1 MQHLN
6 NLGYKLISKK
16 ILSVVFSLLLLTNLY
31 SQILPTYP
39 ERSFSSIK
47 DTSANIFQ
55 KMEASEGVINP
66 DEYKVGPGD
75 KIFISISGVEE
86 RIFNLL
92 INHEGYLYIPRVGAV
107 DLRNK
112 SLAEAK
118 KSIFEILEKNF
129 RNVDIYIA
137 LADVRKIK
145 VSLIGDVIKPAT
157 YTLTSNSRL
166 LDLIKTSPGLNSTSD
181 IRNIKIINRNND
193 TMSIDFLSFLR
204 LGKIES
210 NPYLIDGDA
219 VIVDKVDKTIFISG
233 QIKYPATYEFR
244 EGESVYDFIKLA
256 GGLKYKAKTD
266 SIEVVSF
273 AEDGVNQVSRYYSIE
288 YLKNNN
294 VHLQYSD
301 QVLVRE
307 LSEYYDEQWVTI
319 SGFVKY
325 PGIYKIV
332 KDQTTLS
339 ELINNAGGFLKDAGL
354 VDASVFRTDADS
366 SYDPEFERIR
376 LIPRADMTDD
386 EYDYLKAKSRQR
398 FGKVV
403 VDFRALFLKNQSS
416 EDIVLKRNDV
426 ITIPERRNYITL
438 IGQVVNPGNI
448 VYDSKLSVVDYIT
461 LAGGFSWRA
470 IENDVRVIKV
480 NTGEWLDADDVE
492 QLDPG
497 DTIWV
502 LEDPP
507 GPKFWEI
514 FTTTLSVLGQVAAVI
529 AATVAVIV
537 ATR

>member
-1 MQHLN
+1 M
-6 NLGYKLISKK
+6 ISKK
-16 ILSVVFSLLLLTNLY
+16 ISAIVLFLLFITNSF

-39 ERSFSSIK
+39 ERSFSSVK
-47 DTSANIFQ
+47 DTAYNIFQ
-55 KMEASEGVINP
+55 TMEASEGIINP
-66 DEYKVGPGD
+66 DDYLVGPGD

-86 RIFNLL
+86 RNFNLL
-92 INHEGYLYIPRVGAV
+92 INHEGYLYIPRVGVV

-112 SLAEAK
+112 KLSEAK
-118 KSIFEILEKNF
+118 EIIKSKLNTNF

-145 VSLIGDVIKPAT
+145 VSLIGNVVKPSN
-157 YTLTSNSRL
+157 YILTSNSRV
-166 LDLIKTSPGLNSTSD
+166 LDLIKTSPGLKSTSD
-181 IRNIKIINRNND
+181 IRNIKIIDRNND
-193 TMSIDFLSFLR
+193 TVSIDFLSFLR
-204 LGKIES
+204 LGKIEN
-210 NPYLIDGDA
+210 NPYLKDGDV
-219 VIVDKVDKTIFISG
+219 VIIDKVDKTVFISG
-233 QIKYPATYEFR
+233 QVKYPATYEFR
-244 EGESVYDFIKLA
+244 EGESVYDFIQLA
-256 GGLKYKAKTD
+256 GGLKYKARTD

-273 AEDGVNQVSRYYSIE
+273 AKDGINQFSRFYSIE

-294 VHLQYSD
+294 VLLQFSD

-307 LSEYYDEQWVTI
+307 LSEYYDEQWVTL

-332 KDQTTLS
+332 KDKTTLS
-339 ELINNAGGFLKDAGL
+339 ELINLAGGFLKDASL
-354 VDASVFRTDADS
+354 EDASVFRTDADS
-366 SYDPEFERIR
+366 SYDPEFERIK

-398 FGKVV
+398 YGKVV
-403 VDFRALFLKNQSS
+403 VDFKALFIKNQLS
-416 EDIVLKRNDV
+416 EDIVLKRNDI
-426 ITIPERRNYITL
+426 ITIPEKRNYITL

-448 VYDSKLSVVDYIT
+448 IYNPKLSVEDYIT

-470 IENDVRVIKV
+470 IKNDVRVIKV
-480 NTGEWLDADDVE
+480 NTGEWIDADDIE

-497 DTIWV
+497 DTIWI

-507 GPKFWEI
+507 GPKFWDV